1 MHPTDPLQ
9 SWLSAN
15 ARALHQSWSATVGL
29 QLDRM
34 QKLPD
39 QVGVFERAHQLLL
52 TLGDLVKPAS
62 PTGGGDDRSKTVLR
76 ELKRLQSEEQL
87 STAEVVLL
95 LFTMRDAVRATAEM
109 QTPISTRSLVAEP
122 PVNVDQ
128 LCRLLTRLGLVF
140 LEVAT
145 GGPIDEVGGPSADSN
160 VEYALRYER
169 ARLMAI
175 TDSLTGL
182 HNFGYFKDR
191 LAEERR
197 RAERYQRLL
206 SLIIFDLDH
215 FKRYNDNH
223 GHPAGNEVLRQ
234 VATILQQEARE
245 TDLVARYGGEELVIV
260 LPETNRKTSWEVA
273 ERIRSRV
280 SAATFIPPG
289 KTTPE
294 RVTLSAGVATFPVDA
309 THEDELIAR
318 ADASLYVAKASG
330 RDRVIAYEPSHKI
343 TIAYRPDTWVES
355 VALVGSFNNWDKD
368 ADPMIRRP
376 DGVFEF
382 VISLNPGSYRY
393 KFVLNGSAW
402 IPDPSNNYTQPDDMG
417 GVNSVLRVG
426 ERDAN
431 PQSARV

>member
-1 MHPTDPLQ
+1 MHSSDPLL
-9 SWLSAN
+9 SWLLAN
-15 ARALHQSWSATVGL
+15 HRALHQSWSATVGL

-39 QVGVFERAHQLLL
+39 QVGVFDRAHELLV
-52 TLGDLVKPAS
+52 TLGDLVKSTPPS
-62 PTGGGDDRSKTVLR
+62 SGGEDRSKTVLR
-76 ELKRLQSEEQL
+76 DLKRLQSEEQL

-109 QTPISTRSLVAEP
+109 QTPISTRSFRGEP

-145 GGPIDEVGGPSADSN
+145 GGPVDEVGPAADSN

-191 LAEERR
+191 LTEERR

-215 FKRYNDNH
+215 FKRYNDTH

-260 LPETNRKTSWEVA
+260 LPETNRKTGWEVA
-273 ERIRSRV
+273 ERIRRRV
-280 SAATFIPPG
+280 SDTLFTPPG
-289 KTTPE
+289 KTLPE

-309 THEDELIAR
+309 THEDELIER
-318 ADASLYVAKASG
+318 ADASLYAAKASG
-330 RDRVIAYEPSHKI
+330 RDRVVAYEPPHKVI
-343 TIAYRPDTWVES
+343 IAYRPDTWVET
-355 VALVGSFNNWDKD
+355 VALVGNFNNWDKD
-368 ADPMIRRP
+368 ADPMMRRP
-376 DGVFEF
+376 DGAFEF

-402 IPDPSNNYTQPDDMG
+402 IPDPSNNHTQPDDMG
-417 GVNSVLRVG
+417 GVNSVLDVTD
-426 ERDAN
+426 RDAATQ
-431 PQSARV
+431 PARA

>member
-1 MHPTDPLQ
+1 MHSSDPLL

-15 ARALHQSWSATVGL
+15 TRALHQSWSATVSL
-29 QLDRM
+29 QLERM
-34 QKLPD
+34 QKLPE
-39 QVGVFERAHQLLL
+39 QVGVFERAHELLL
-52 TLGDLVKPAS
+52 SLGDLVKPAS
-62 PTGGGDDRSKTVLR
+62 QTGGSEDRSKTVLR
-76 ELKRLQSEEQL
+76 DLKRLQSEEQL

-95 LFTMRDAVRATAEM
+95 LFTVRDAVRATAEM
-109 QTPISTRSLVAEP
+109 QTPISTNSIHAEP
-122 PVNVDQ
+122 PVNVDP

-140 LEVAT
+140 LEIAT
-145 GGPIDEVGGPSADSN
+145 GGPIDEVGPAADSN

-191 LAEERR
+191 LTEERR

-215 FKRYNDNH
+215 FKRYNDTH

-280 SAATFIPPG
+280 SDTTFTPPG
-289 KTTPE
+289 KGLPE

-309 THEDELIAR
+309 THEDELIER
-318 ADASLYVAKASG
+318 ADASLYVAKAGG
-330 RDRVIAYEPSHKI
+330 RDRVIAYEPPHKI

-368 ADPMIRRP
+368 ADPMLRRA
-376 DGVFEF
+376 DGAFEF

-402 IPDPSNNYTQPDDMG
+402 IPDPSNGHTQPDDMG
-417 GVNSVLRVG
+417 GVNSVLRVADR
-426 ERDAN
+426 EA
-431 PQSARV
+431 PAQVARH

>member
-1 MHPTDPLQ
+1 MHSSDPLL
-9 SWLSAN
+9 SWLLAN
-15 ARALHQSWSATVGL
+15 HRALHQSWSAAVGL

-39 QVGVFERAHQLLL
+39 QVGVFERAHELLV
-52 TLGDLVKPAS
+52 TLGELVKSTPPS
-62 PTGGGDDRSKTVLR
+62 SGSEDRSKTVLR
-76 ELKRLQSEEQL
+76 DLKRLQSEEQL

-95 LFTMRDAVRATAEM
+95 LFTIRDAVRATAEM
-109 QTPISTRSLVAEP
+109 QTPISTRSIRGEP
-122 PVNVDQ
+122 PVDVDQ

-145 GGPIDEVGGPSADSN
+145 GGPVDEVGPAADSN

-191 LAEERR
+191 LTEERR

-215 FKRYNDNH
+215 FKSYNDTH

-260 LPETNRKTSWEVA
+260 LPETNRKTGWEVA

-280 SAATFIPPG
+280 RDTPFTPPG
-289 KTTPE
+289 KTAPE

-309 THEDELIAR
+309 THEDELIER
-318 ADASLYVAKASG
+318 ADASLYAAKASG
-330 RDRVIAYEPSHKI
+330 RDRVIAYEPPHKV
-343 TIAYRPDTWVES
+343 TIAYRPDTWVEN
-355 VALVGSFNNWDKD
+355 VALVGNFNNWDKD
-368 ADPMIRRP
+368 ADPMTRRS
-376 DGVFEF
+376 DGAFEF

-402 IPDPSNNYTQPDDMG
+402 IPDPSNTHTQPDDMG
-417 GVNSVLRVG
+417 GVNSVLCVTD
-426 ERDAN
+426 RDAATL
-431 PQSARV
+431 PVRA

>member
-1 MHPTDPLQ
+1 MHSSDPLF

-15 ARALHQSWSATVGL
+15 SRALHQSWSATVGL
-29 QLDRM
+29 QLERM
-34 QKLPD
+34 QKLPE
-39 QVGVFERAHQLLL
+39 QVGVFERAHELLL
-52 TLGDLVKPAS
+52 TLGDLVKPPS
-62 PTGGGDDRSKTVLR
+62 QSGSGEDRSKTVLR
-76 ELKRLQSEEQL
+76 DLKRLQSEAQL

-95 LFTMRDAVRATAEM
+95 LFTMRDAVRATAEL
-109 QTPISTRSLVAEP
+109 QTPISTSSIRAEP
-122 PVNVDQ
+122 PVDVDQ

-145 GGPIDEVGGPSADSN
+145 GGPIDEVGPAADSN

-191 LAEERR
+191 LTEERR

-215 FKRYNDNH
+215 FKRYNDTH
-223 GHPAGNEVLRQ
+223 GHPAGNDVLRQ

-280 SAATFIPPG
+280 SATRFTPPG
-289 KTTPE
+289 KGEPE

-309 THEDELIAR
+309 IHEDELIER
-318 ADASLYVAKASG
+318 ADRSLYVAKAAG
-330 RDRVIAYEPSHKI
+330 RDRVIAYEPPHKV

-368 ADPMIRRP
+368 ADPMTRRA

-382 VISLNPGSYRY
+382 VIALNPGSYRY

-402 IPDPSNNYTQPDDMG
+402 IPDPSNNHTQPDDMG
-417 GVNSVLRVG
+417 GVNSVLRVA
-426 ERDAN
+426 ERDVTAHAVR
-431 PQSARV
+431 P

>member
-1 MHPTDPLQ
+1 MHSSDPLL
-9 SWLSAN
+9 SWLLAN
-15 ARALHQSWSATVGL
+15 HRALHQSWSATVNL
-29 QLDRM
+29 QLDHM

-39 QVGVFERAHQLLL
+39 QVGVFERAHELLL
-52 TLGDLVKPAS
+52 TLGDLVKSTPPS
-62 PTGGGDDRSKTVLR
+62 SGSEDRSKTVLR
-76 ELKRLQSEEQL
+76 DLKRLQSEEQL

-95 LFTMRDAVRATAEM
+95 LFTMRDAVRATAEL
-109 QTPISTRSLVAEP
+109 QTPISTNSIRGEP
-122 PVNVDQ
+122 PVDVDQ

-145 GGPIDEVGGPSADSN
+145 DGPVDEVGPAADSN

-191 LAEERR
+191 LTEERR

-215 FKRYNDNH
+215 FKRYNDTH

-260 LPETNRKTSWEVA
+260 LPETNRKTGWEVA

-280 SAATFIPPG
+280 SDTAFTPPG
-289 KTTPE
+289 KLVPE

-309 THEDELIAR
+309 IHEDELIER
-318 ADASLYVAKASG
+318 ADASLYV
-330 RDRVIAYEPSHKI
+330 
-343 TIAYRPDTWVES
+343 
-355 VALVGSFNNWDKD
+355 
-368 ADPMIRRP
+368 
-376 DGVFEF
+376 
-382 VISLNPGSYRY
+382 
-393 KFVLNGSAW
+393 
-402 IPDPSNNYTQPDDMG
+402 
-417 GVNSVLRVG
+417 
-426 ERDAN
+426 
-431 PQSARV
+431 